1 MMPPMTRMS
10 LTPRFPRRLPALI
23 LILLL
28 LTLAA
33 LPTGAQGPTPPTL
46 ARLPFASRAEL
57 ERLVETYDVWE
68 VNYKAGYAL
77 VALDK
82 ATLDSLRKT
91 GTPVVVDAAD
101 AVNHPLDTYPPQYLG
116 VDAMYAE
123 MNRLVNTYPSLA
135 TLEDYGAT
143 WLRLHPDARG
153 NGDRLYA
160 LVLGN
165 RARTQTGPTFF
176 LMANIHARELA
187 TPEIALEFTRRL
199 LAGYGTDPDA
209 TWMLDTQRTVVVV
222 TANPDG
228 HRVVEQGYFQRKNL
242 NNTASICPDPPT
254 MIFQSGVDLN
264 RNHSYEWG
272 GVGASNSPCT
282 QTYRGASPASEVE
295 TQALQEYLA
304 SLISS
309 RRVDGASPVPATTP
323 NLLISRHSYGEWV
336 LWPWGYSQE
345 PAPDAGPLEVLG
357 LRFQA
362 FNGYTAGQASTTLYD
377 TSGDTTDWAYGR
389 LGIAAYTIEVGTTFF
404 QPYSDLNGILNANLP
419 ALRYAAR
426 VARAPY
432 QMPLGPDL
440 ASVPTDLGTVS
451 AGTAV
456 NVSLTAD
463 ATHALTHV
471 VGGVELKVDTP
482 DWTPGTG
489 TALGTVDGAYDEAV
503 EPVQGSLSTAGLAP
517 GRHLVY
523 ARSRTSTG
531 QWGPPWAMWLT
542 IAGTA
547 NFTLSGQVTG
557 PSGSVANA
565 RVVLAPSAAST
576 TTAPDGSFN
585 LTVPNG
591 TYNLGVFAPGYDPAQ
606 RTVSVPGASQVV
618 NLTRLPCILLV
629 DADPAG
635 VVLASWTDALTGLGQ
650 SYRVWRV
657 AQDGSPRLN
666 TLKEYG
672 IVVWAGGQ
680 SGALSEAQQATLQGY
695 LQAGGHLL
703 LSGQRLALA
712 QPPTPF
718 LASREG
724 APLTTSATAAT
735 ALSPF
740 FTNDLHFT
748 APQTQSASGLSGADF
763 LSGLTLNLTGADRVA
778 YAQDPTALTPNLG
791 GASLLRYGP
800 GAGTAAVAYADN
812 TRRLVVLGF
821 GLETVNGAADRQV
834 LLSRVVRWLGCPGDC
849 VLGGDVNRDG
859 GVNAGDAQLVASSWL
874 RTTGSPDYVRHH
886 DLDGNGRVDVVD
898 ITLITRAWGLT
909 CP

>member
-1 MMPPMTRMS
+1 MMPFTSRPH
-10 LTPRFPRRLPALI
+10 LTLFPRWLPSLI
-23 LILLL
+23 LALLL

-33 LPTGAQGPTPPTL
+33 LPAGAQGPIPPTL

-57 ERLVETYDVWE
+57 VRLVELYDVWE
-68 VNYKAGYAL
+68 VDYQAGYVL

-82 ATLDSLRKT
+82 ATLDALQKA
-91 GTPVVVDAAD
+91 GTPVVIDTAD
-101 AVNHPLDTYPPQYLG
+101 KVNHPLDTYPPQYLG

-123 MNRLVNTYPSLA
+123 MNRLVATYPGLV

-153 NGDRLYA
+153 SGDRLYA

-165 RARTQTGPTFF
+165 RARPQVGPTFF
-176 LMANIHARELA
+176 LMANIHARELT
-187 TPEIALEFTRRL
+187 TPETALEFARRL
-199 LAGYGTDPDA
+199 LQGYGTDPDA
-209 TWMLDTQRTVVVV
+209 TWMLDTQRTVVIV

-228 HRVVEQGYFQRKNL
+228 HRVAEQGYLQRKNL

-254 MIFQSGVDLN
+254 VTFQAGVDLN

-272 GVGASNSPCT
+272 GVGASTSPCT
-282 QTYRGASPASEVE
+282 QTYRGTSPASEVE
-295 TQALQEYLA
+295 TQTVQEFAAALIQ
-304 SLISS
+304 S
-309 RRVDGASPVPATTP
+309 RRADGATPVPLTTP
-323 NLLISRHSYGEWV
+323 NLLISLHSYGEWV
-336 LWPWGYSQE
+336 LWPWGYTQTA
-345 PAPDAGPLEVLG
+345 APEDGSLSVLG
-357 LRFQA
+357 QRFAA
-362 FNGYTAGQASTTLYD
+362 FNGYTAGQSSTTLYD

-389 LGIAAYTIEVGTTFF
+389 LGIAAYTIEIGTTFF
-404 QPYSDLNGILNANLP
+404 QPYSDLPAILNANLP

-440 ASVPTDLGTVS
+440 TSVPMDLGTVS
-451 AGTAV
+451 AGTSV

-463 ATHALTHV
+463 ASHALTHV

-489 TALGTVDGAYDEAV
+489 TALSAADGLFNSAV
-503 EPVQGSLSTAGLAP
+503 EAVQGSLNTMGLAA

-523 ARSRTSTG
+523 ARGRTSTG

-557 PSGSVANA
+557 GAGGLANA

-576 TTAPDGSFN
+576 TTAADGSFS

-591 TYNLGVFAPGYDPAQ
+591 TYTLSVFAPGYDPAQ
-606 RTVSVPGASQVV
+606 RTVTVPGASQAIS
-618 NLTRLPCILLV
+618 LTKLPCILVV

-635 VVLASWTDALTGLGQ
+635 VALASWTDALSGLGQ

-657 AQDGSPRLN
+657 SQDGSPRLN
-666 TLKEYG
+666 SLKEYG
-672 IVVWAGGQ
+672 IVVWVGGQ
-680 SGALSEAQQATLQGY
+680 NGLLSEAQQAALQGY

-703 LSGQRLALA
+703 LSGQKLALA
-712 QPPTPF
+712 QLATPF
-718 LASREG
+718 LASRDA
-724 APLTTSATAAT
+724 APLTMSATAA
-735 ALSPF
+735 ASPGYF

-748 APQTQSASGLSGADF
+748 APQTLSATGLTGADF
-763 LSGLTLNLTGADRVA
+763 LSGLTLNLSGSDRVA

-791 GASLLRYGP
+791 GASVLRFGP
-800 GAGTAAVAYADN
+800 TAGSAAVAYADT

-821 GLETVNGAADRQV
+821 GLETVNSAVGRQD
-834 LLSRVVRWLGCPGDC
+834 LLSRTVRWLGCPGDC
-849 VLGGDVNRDG
+849 ILAGDVTRDG
-859 GVNAGDAQLVASSWL
+859 QVNAGDVQLVASSWL
-874 RTTGSPDYVRHH
+874 RSTASPDYVRHH

-898 ITLITRAWGLT
+898 ITLVTRAWGQV